1 MLVCGGGEGGTTH
14 TALTKLEDGLEVQ
27 AVIVSTGWA
36 HKELIGVLGR
46 EGGREGGRVS
56 AHVMLSPVLC
66 ETHLGL
72 DGLADSIGQHGVC
85 GGVGCGVPV
94 AT

>member
-1 MLVCGGGEGGTTH
+1 MLVCGGGRGGTAH
-14 TALTKLEDGLEVQ
+14 SALTKLEDGLEVQ
-27 AVIVSTGWA
+27 AVIVGTGWA
-36 HKELIGVLGR
+36 HKELIGVLG
-46 EGGREGGRVS
+46 GRESGWVS
-56 AHVMLSPVLC
+56 AHVMLSLVLC

-72 DGLADSIGQHGVC
+72 DGLAYSIGQHGVC